1 MFFPYTG
8 TNQEKETQL
17 RLRNEQ
23 VLMQTP
29 IFDVVEKTYEEN
41 IKRIAVKHPGAVAVI
56 ATTPRNHL
64 ILIRQFRAPVERWL
78 WEIPA
83 GTLEKGE
90 KAEDCAKRELEEE
103 TGFTSSRWE
112 YLFPVFLAPGYSS
125 EIIHF
130 FRARD
135 ARPVKE
141 ALQGDEDEVIY
152 YREVNTTQALDLL
165 CGGEV
170 PDAKTVIGITRWIEE
185 NR

>member
-8 TNQEKETQL
+8 KHQEEEARP
-17 RLRNEQ
+17 RLRGKQ
-23 VLMQTP
+23 VILQTP
-29 IFDVVEKTYEEN
+29 IFDVMEHTYEEN
-41 IKRIAVKHPGAVAVI
+41 SKRIVIKHPGAVAVI
-56 ATTPRNHL
+56 ATTPRNRL
-64 ILIRQFRAPVERWL
+64 VLIRQFRAPVEHWL

-90 KAEDCAKRELEEE
+90 NAEDCARRELEEE

-135 ARPVKE
+135 VKPAEHARN
-141 ALQGDEDEVIY
+141 GDEDEMIY
-152 YREVNTTQALDLL
+152 YREVRPTEAVDLV

-170 PDAKTVIGITRWIEE
+170 PDAKTVIAINRWIEE
-185 NR
+185 SR